1 MRIPLT
7 GVNSSLTHVI
17 SVESQAIV
25 QSQNIPPP
33 PKAWPQQSPRQPTA
47 LQVGVERPI
56 IFLSDALGMKLNRG
70 SDGVVRVMSVTPDTP
85 GSPIVRTGYI
95 QVGDVIREAAG
106 VDIRRPI
113 TNIMWGDTVALI
125 KMAPRP
131 ITVIVARELSSIPLS
146 VKDERERIQSTSVSP
161 SARSETRSI
170 ANNRPYTMAEV

>member
-1 MRIPLT
+1 
-7 GVNSSLTHVI
+7 
-17 SVESQAIV
+17 
-25 QSQNIPPP
+25 
-33 PKAWPQQSPRQPTA
+33 
-47 LQVGVERPI
+47 
-56 IFLSDALGMKLNRG
+56 MKLNRG

-85 GSPIVRTGYI
+85 GSPIVRTGYV

-161 SARSETRSI
+161 SARNEARSI
-170 ANNRPYTMAEV
+170 ANNRPYTVAEI

>member
-1 MRIPLT
+1 MPGSDFLF
-7 GVNSSLTHVI
+7 
-17 SVESQAIV
+17 SVDLKAIN
-25 QSQNIPPP
+25 QSPNIPPP
-33 PKAWPQQSPRQPTA
+33 PRTWPQQSPRQPTA

-56 IFLSDALGMKLNRG
+56 IFLSEALGIKLNRG

-85 GSPIVRTGYI
+85 GSPIIRTGYI

-131 ITVIVARELSSIPLS
+131 ITVIVARELSSIPLT
-146 VKDERERIQSTSVSP
+146 VKDERKRIQSSSVSP
-161 SARSETRSI
+161 SSKQREARPPGSI
-170 ANNRPYTMAEV
+170 TTSTGEI